1 METANIK
8 QKMLGIKSLFNDI
21 RDSFSRNEI
30 NEIRANIY
38 KEAIYDYLSQKDKLK
53 SNE

>member
-8 QKMLGIKSLFNDI
+8 QKILGIKGLFNNIFDTL
-21 RDSFSRNEI
+21 SCNEI
-30 NEIRANIY
+30 NEIRTNIY